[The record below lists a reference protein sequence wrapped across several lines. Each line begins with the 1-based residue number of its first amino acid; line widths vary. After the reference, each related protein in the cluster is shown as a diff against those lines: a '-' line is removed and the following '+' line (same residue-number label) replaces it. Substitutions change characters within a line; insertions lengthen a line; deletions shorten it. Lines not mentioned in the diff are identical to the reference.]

1 LKPVAP
7 YFCPHI
13 FRKKGAS
20 ELSARKRKREES
32 RGRKRHK
39 PAQTG
44 TKRHKSTQ
52 TGTIFCAAGLIL
64 TLCDGGSSLAPL
76 IVRDLLLRSA
86 ESAQSHDGAVER
98 VTSAG
103 WRREERGA
111 WGTAAEKTTEGT
123 TLTPWQ
129 RRSFYRNRGR
139 VPVLDVAVTAVT
151 FGRCPAP
158 SRRCCFRLFD
168 CRICP
173 HRQCHFIGI
182 IFIIIIVVAP
192 FLSPFPLPPPTDRR
206 LRVAFLDGAPS
217 LRGRGQ
223 EGLGGVAH
231 QRRCWSCRDGQ
242 RQWPLALCQ

>member
-1 LKPVAP
+1 
-7 YFCPHI
+7 
-13 FRKKGAS
+13 
-20 ELSARKRKREES
+20 
-32 RGRKRHK
+32 
-39 PAQTG
+39 
-44 TKRHKSTQ
+44 
-52 TGTIFCAAGLIL
+52 
-64 TLCDGGSSLAPL
+64 LCDGGSSLAPL

-158 SRRCCFRLFD
+158 SRRCCFHLFD

-192 FLSPFPLPPPTDRR
+192 FLSPFPLPPPHRSSSSRCLPRR
-206 LRVAFLDGAPS
+206 RPLPPGTRARGL
-217 LRGRGQ
+217 GRGCPPTS
-223 EGLGGVAH
+223 LLVMP
-231 QRRCWSCRDGQ
+231 RRTTAMATCAVSMMLIVYSTLTIC
-242 RQWPLALCQ
+242 PH